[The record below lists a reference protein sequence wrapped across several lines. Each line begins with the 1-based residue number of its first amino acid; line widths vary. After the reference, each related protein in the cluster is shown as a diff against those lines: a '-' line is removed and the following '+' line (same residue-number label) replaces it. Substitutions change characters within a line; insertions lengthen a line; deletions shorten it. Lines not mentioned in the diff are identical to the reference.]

1 MRVTPAAFVF
11 TRGRIMSRIL
21 DLSLFVFV
29 LLLLLLFMI

>member
-1 MRVTPAAFVF
+1 MLVIRAASVF
-11 TRGRIMSRIL
+11 IEGRTMAPIL